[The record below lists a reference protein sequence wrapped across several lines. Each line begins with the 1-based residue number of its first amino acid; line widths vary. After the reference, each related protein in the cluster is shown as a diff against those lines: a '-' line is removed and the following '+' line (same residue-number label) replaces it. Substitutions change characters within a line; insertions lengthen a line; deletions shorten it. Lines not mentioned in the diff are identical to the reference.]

1 MSATLHFRPARFAQT
16 RAANN
21 ASPGS
26 SNGIPTGSGLSGSPG
41 SPANG
46 AATRSGTSA
55 LLDLPVWLRYPTTL
69 MVALLTGILLGL
81 ANHSPLPAAL
91 VPTLVVAWVNRSRK
105 SALHRQATA
114 QRAAVVAL
122 CAALRAELDGGALP
136 HGALLEAVWCR
147 PELRDL
153 ADQINAPDR
162 AFLPQ
167 RPRPSNSALFNTPVD
182 APGLVTITP
191 GRVAMPGNFSSSTAD
206 LIAAAALAVPG
217 RSGLSGLAA
226 CWRATEEHGLPL
238 AGAVAGIEDAL
249 RAEEQ
254 RQLVLD
260 AELSGIRTTMG
271 LLAVLPVFG
280 LLLGSSLGI
289 RPWQILLQ
297 TFGGQV
303 CLVLGCA
310 LELIGLWWADRLVAS
325 VTDLALPRRRWQA
338 RLRERWPRHTCC
350 SAPAGVGY

>member
-1 MSATLHFRPARFAQT
+1 MSLTLHPRPRRFAPHR
-16 RAANN
+16 RATPDYTHGSAH
-21 ASPGS
+21 AS
-26 SNGIPTGSGLSGSPG
+26 IPRA
-41 SPANG
+41 PAQLNLPLWQHYPIPLM
-46 AATRSGTSA
+46 AAFLAGVLLA
-55 LLDLPVWLRYPTTL
+55 L
-69 MVALLTGILLGL
+69 AG
-81 ANHSPLPAAL
+81 HSPLPAAL
-91 VPTLVVAWVNRSRK
+91 VPALTAAWIHRSRK
-105 SALHRQATA
+105 SAFHRAATA

-147 PELRDL
+147 PELHDL
-153 ADQINAPDR
+153 ATQINDPAR
-162 AFLPQ
+162 ATG
-167 RPRPSNSALFNTPVD
+167 PRPGTFGST
-182 APGLVTITP
+182 
-191 GRVAMPGNFSSSTAD
+191 TAD
-206 LIAAAALAVPG
+206 LIASAALKAPG

-226 CWRATEEHGLPL
+226 CWRATEEYGLPL
-238 AGAVAGIEDAL
+238 AGAVAGIEGAL

-303 CLVLGCA
+303 CLILGCT
-310 LELIGLWWADRLVAS
+310 LELIGLWWADRLVAT
-325 VTDLALPRRRWQA
+325 VTDLALPRRHWRT
-338 RLRERWPRHTCC
+338 RLRDHWPSRACC
-350 SAPAGVGY
+350 SAKAGVGF